1 MFIYKK
7 VFHLAFA
14 LSVWTSEG
22 SGGAKPSEPVRTAVA
37 IIENGNYQICAGT
50 ILSNYWV
57 LAAKQCFQRI
67 RSVPPKENVIQLYI
81 RVSVVLIWSLC
92 RKEMEKMISNLDSA
106 EFQQLL
112 QLREI

>member
-7 VFHLAFA
+7 VFLLTFA

-22 SGGAKPSEPVRTAVA
+22 RGGAKPSEPVRTAVA

-57 LAAKQCFQRI
+57 LAATQCYTI
-67 RSVPPKENVIQLYI
+67 IYSCLCGSHLESVQEGNGENDI
-81 RVSVVLIWSLC
+81 
-92 RKEMEKMISNLDSA
+92 
-106 EFQQLL
+106 
-112 QLREI
+112 